1 MPQAAG
7 KRDYYEVLGIPRDA
21 SEEDIKKAY
30 RKLAFKLHP
39 DRNPGNKD
47 AEAAFKEAAEAYEVL
62 GSPDTKARYD
72 QFGHA
77 GVDGSGFHGFSN
89 LNDIFSAFS
98 DIFSGF
104 GFGGGGGGRQAGPEA
119 GQSLQVTIEL
129 TLEEVRTG
137 VKRQIGLKRG
147 ETCELCKGTGA
158 ASGTKPEMCR
168 LCQGHGQ
175 VIQSQGFFS
184 VRRTCPECQGA
195 GKVIRK
201 PCRDCDGR
209 GLVRKSVEITVNVPS
224 GVEEGAQLRVANE
237 GEASPEGGRRGHLY
251 CLIHVREHKIFVRRG
266 REILCEGRV
275 SFTQAALGATLE
287 IPTLDGKVALTVPP
301 GSQPGD
307 VLRLR
312 GMGLPD
318 VHGRTAGDLLVRVQV
333 EVPKKLTDRE
343 TAILKE
349 LAELRGDAGSA
360 KETPKGIFTKI
371 KQWFDDA

>member
-1 MPQAAG
+1 MAQAAG
-7 KRDYYEVLGIPRDA
+7 KRDYYEVLGVGRDA

-39 DRNPGNKD
+39 DRNPGSKE
-47 AEAAFKEAAEAYEVL
+47 AETAFKEAAEAYEVL
-62 GSPDTKARYD
+62 GSADTKARYD

-77 GVDGSGFHGFSN
+77 GVDGSGFSGFSN

-104 GFGGGGGGRQAGPEA
+104 GFGGAQQAAGPES
-119 GQSLQVTIEL
+119 GRSLQVSIEM

-137 VKRQIGLKRG
+137 AKRQIALKRG
-147 ETCELCKGTGA
+147 ETCEPCKGTGA
-158 ASGTKPEMCR
+158 EPGTKPEMCK

-184 VRRTCPECQGA
+184 VRRACPECHGA
-195 GKVIRK
+195 GKIIKK
-201 PCRDCDGR
+201 PCRACSGQ
-209 GLVRKSVEITVNVPS
+209 GLVRKSVEITVSVPP
-224 GVEEGAQLRVANE
+224 GVDDGAQLRVTGE

-251 CLIHVREHKIFVRRG
+251 CQIHVREHKIFVRRG
-266 REILCEGRV
+266 RDLLCEGRV
-275 SFTQAALGATLE
+275 SFSQAALGASLE
-287 IPTLDGKVALTVPP
+287 IPTLDGKVGMNVPA

-312 GMGLPD
+312 GLGLPD
-318 VHGRTAGDLLVRVQV
+318 IHGRSAGDLLVRLQV
-333 EVPKKLTDRE
+333 EVPKKLSERE
-343 TAILKE
+343 KQILEE
-349 LAELRGDAGSA
+349 LAQIRGDA
-360 KETPKGIFTKI
+360 ETSRGGPKGIFTKI

>member
-1 MPQAAG
+1 MAKAAG
-7 KRDYYEVLGIPRDA
+7 KRDYYEVLGVPRDA

-30 RKLAFKLHP
+30 RKVAFKLHP

-47 AEAAFKEAAEAYEVL
+47 AESGFKEAAEAYEVL

-77 GVDGSGFHGFSN
+77 GVDAAGFSGFSN

-98 DIFSGF
+98 DIFSGL
-104 GFGGGGGGRQAGPEA
+104 GFGGAAGARSAGPEA
-119 GQSLQVTIEL
+119 GRSLQVSLEM

-137 VKRQIGLKRG
+137 IKRKIAIKRG
-147 ETCELCKGTGA
+147 ETCEPCNGTGA
-158 ASGTKPEMCR
+158 EAGTRPEMCK

-195 GKVIRK
+195 GKIIKK
-201 PCRDCDGR
+201 PCRSCGGQ
-209 GLVRKSVEITVNVPS
+209 GLVRKSVEITVSVPA
-224 GVEEGAQLRVANE
+224 GVEDGSQLRVPGE

-251 CLIHVREHKIFVRRG
+251 CQIHVREHKIFVRRG
-266 REILCEGRV
+266 RDLLCEGRV
-275 SFTQAALGATLE
+275 TFTQAALGATLE
-287 IPTLDGKVALTVPP
+287 IPTLDGKVEMTVPE

-312 GMGLPD
+312 GLGLPD
-318 VHGRTAGDLLVRVQV
+318 LHGHAAGDLLVRLQV
-333 EVPKKLTDRE
+333 EVPKKLSARE
-343 TAILKE
+343 EEILKE
-349 LAELRGDAGSA
+349 LAQIRGEGEASRGQ
-360 KETPKGIFTKI
+360 PKGIFTKI

>member
-1 MPQAAG
+1 MAPAAG
-7 KRDYYEVLGIPRDA
+7 KRDYYEVLGVPREA

-39 DRNPGNKD
+39 DRNPGSKE
-47 AEAAFKEAAEAYEVL
+47 AETAFKEAAEAYEVL

-77 GVDGSGFHGFSN
+77 GVDGSGVHGFSN

-104 GFGGGGGGRQAGPEA
+104 GFGGGQSARSAGPEQ
-119 GQSLQVTIEL
+119 GRSLQVQLDL

-137 VKRQIGLKRG
+137 VKRKIALKRG
-147 ETCELCKGTGA
+147 ELCEPCKGTGA
-158 ASGTKPEMCR
+158 EPGTRPESCK

-184 VRRTCPECQGA
+184 VRRACPECQGK
-195 GKVIRK
+195 GSVIRK
-201 PCRDCDGR
+201 RCRACDGQ
-209 GLVRKSVEITVNVPS
+209 GLVRKSVEISVSVPA
-224 GVEEGAQLRVANE
+224 GVEDGAQLRVTGE
-237 GEASPEGGRRGHLY
+237 GEASPEGGHRGHLY
-251 CLIHVREHKIFVRRG
+251 CQIRVREHKIFVRRG
-266 REILCEGRV
+266 RDLLCEGRV

-287 IPTLDGKVALTVPP
+287 IPTLEGKVGMNVPA

-307 VLRLR
+307 VLRMR
-312 GMGLPD
+312 GLGLPD
-318 VHGRTAGDLLVRVQV
+318 LHGRSAGDLLVRLQV
-333 EVPKKLTDRE
+333 EVPKKLTSRE
-343 TAILKE
+343 EEILKE
-349 LAELRGDAGSA
+349 LAQIRGEEETRG
-360 KETPKGIFTKI
+360 TPKGIFTKI

>member
-1 MPQAAG
+1 MAPAAG
-7 KRDYYEVLGIPRDA
+7 KRDYYEVLGLPRDA

-39 DRNPGNKD
+39 DRNPGSKE
-47 AEAAFKEAAEAYEVL
+47 AEASFKEAAEAYEVL

-77 GVDGSGFHGFSN
+77 GVDGSGVHGFSN

-104 GFGGGGGGRQAGPEA
+104 GFGGGQAARSAGPEQ
-119 GQSLQVTIEL
+119 GRSLQVALEL

-137 VKRQIGLKRG
+137 VKRKIALKRG
-147 ETCELCKGTGA
+147 ELCDPCKGTGA
-158 ASGTKPEMCR
+158 EPGTKPETCK

-184 VRRTCPECQGA
+184 VRRACPECQGK
-195 GKVIRK
+195 GSVIKKR
-201 PCRDCDGR
+201 CRACDGH
-209 GLVRKSVEITVNVPS
+209 GLVSKSVEITVAVPA
-224 GVEEGAQLRVANE
+224 GVEDGAQLRVPGE
-237 GEASPEGGRRGHLY
+237 GEPSSEGGRRGHLY
-251 CLIHVREHKIFVRRG
+251 CQIRVRDHKIFVRRG
-266 REILCEGRV
+266 RDLLCEGRV
-275 SFTQAALGATLE
+275 TFTQAALGATLE
-287 IPTLDGKVALTVPP
+287 IPTLDGKVGMNVPA

-307 VLRLR
+307 VLRMR
-312 GMGLPD
+312 GLGLPD
-318 VHGRTAGDLLVRVQV
+318 IHGRSAGDLLVRLQV

-343 TAILKE
+343 EQLLKE
-349 LAELRGDAGSA
+349 LAQIRGEEETRG
-360 KETPKGIFTKI
+360 TPKGIFTKI